1 MKSNKSA
8 LEKWLNILKE
18 EIIWTHPLLF
28 RFLSDLNFDGLYC
41 SHPTWAQFNPC
52 CAMASSQGR
61 NKTPPDKGKWCPD
74 EEAPVLVAE
83 SSSEWG
89 RSTQELNEVQCRE
102 KRIPAGNLP
111 RACLEWLK
119 FYFFFQSFPET
130 CWSKNLCAI
139 KFPLIFKFHYADI
152 LPFHTKSVFSLS
164 SSQLS
169 RIDICEVLFPLK
181 DLVTPCP
188 DWSSAGWKGYFPQLS
203 NSFPPP
209 PPWETLAR
217 FQIPHCKLLSW
228 WLPNLIQ
235 SNPSGSV
242 KPKSKAPTQSR
253 ELSTP
258 APSTALT
265 PPSYQRSPAPQSS
278 HFNWQLWGF

>member
-1 MKSNKSA
+1 MKSSKSA
-8 LEKWLNILKE
+8 LEKWLNVLKE

-28 RFLSDLNFDGLYC
+28 RFLSDLNFDGVYC
-41 SHPTWAQFNPC
+41 SQPTWAQFNPC
-52 CAMASSQGR
+52 CAMASSKGR
-61 NKTPPDKGKWCPD
+61 NKTPPDKGRWRPD

-83 SSSEWG
+83 SSWVGQEHPGTEWNKMQRKKDSG
-89 RSTQELNEVQCRE
+89 WKPAQGLFRVAE
-102 KRIPAGNLP
+102 K
-111 RACLEWLK
+111 
-119 FYFFFQSFPET
+119 FFFFQSFPET
-130 CWSKNLCAI
+130 YWSKNLCAI

-169 RIDICEVLFPLK
+169 KIDICEVLFLLK

-188 DWSSAGWKGYFPQLS
+188 GWSSVGWKGYFPQLS

-209 PPWETLAR
+209 PPWETLAH
-217 FQIPHCKLLSW
+217 FQIPHCKQLSW

-242 KPKSKAPTQSR
+242 KPKSKAPTQAR

-278 HFNWQLWGF
+278 HFNWQVWGF